1 VTQVADGPVVYHRAA
16 TDDGA
21 PRVVF
26 VHGSM
31 DRGGSF
37 IKTARRL
44 PDLDIVRYDRSGYG
58 RSVHLEPV
66 PTIAAQVDERLE
78 VIGDEPSLVV
88 GHSLGGV
95 IALAAAERRPDLVRG
110 VVAYEAPTPWA
121 SWWPTRSAGRDAM
134 QRREESG
141 AAEAAER
148 FMRRMIG
155 DERWTRLPPSTRE
168 ARRAEGPALVTDLRL
183 VQDGRFPY
191 DAGSIAVPVVVGAG
205 SQSLPHHQRSA
216 TELATSVPGA
226 ELVVIDGADHGAH
239 FTHPDEFADL
249 VRRAVAR
256 EDDGGPVERR

>member
-1 VTQVADGPVVYHRAA
+1 
-16 TDDGA
+16 
-21 PRVVF
+21 
-26 VHGSM
+26 
-31 DRGGSF
+31 
-37 IKTARRL
+37 
-44 PDLDIVRYDRSGYG
+44 
-58 RSVHLEPV
+58 
-66 PTIAAQVDERLE
+66 
-78 VIGDEPSLVV
+78 
-88 GHSLGGV
+88 
-95 IALAAAERRPDLVRG
+95 
-110 VVAYEAPTPWA
+110 
-121 SWWPTRSAGRDAM
+121 M